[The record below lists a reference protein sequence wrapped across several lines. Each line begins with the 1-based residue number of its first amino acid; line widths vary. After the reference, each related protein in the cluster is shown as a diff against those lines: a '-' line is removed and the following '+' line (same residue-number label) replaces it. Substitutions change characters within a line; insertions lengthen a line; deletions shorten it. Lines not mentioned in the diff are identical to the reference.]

1 MSKSNCLLKIYR
13 ICKSRGCARGFVAN
27 FWTFIIY
34 PFKIYFTLIRS
45 EGRRP
50 KLLVIFSLCRT
61 RTGYLHRNRR
71 DELHLCTFGAIRN
84 IETVCRL
91 FRKLFT
97 LSPRYVPDYKSF
109 KGLVERFK
117 RVPSMPVPVQKRRG
131 CPHLS
136 AETVEKHR
144 VFLRAFEDNKKL
156 IPTSEIA
163 RALQI
168 IKINHCNGCSHQELT
183 GPEAPGPNNQLPRRP
198 PLASAKPRSVTAKP
212 LVWSVTQ

>member
-1 MSKSNCLLKIYR
+1 MQNRNS
-13 ICKSRGCARGFVAN
+13 
-27 FWTFIIY
+27 
-34 PFKIYFTLIRS
+34 
-45 EGRRP
+45 
-50 KLLVIFSLCRT
+50 
-61 RTGYLHRNRR
+61 YLHRNRR
-71 DELHLCTFGAIRN
+71 GELHLCTFGAIRN

-136 AETVEKHR
+136 AETIEKVR
-144 VFLRAFEDNKKL
+144 VFLRASEDNKKL

-163 RALQI
+163 RAL
-168 IKINHCNGCSHQELT
+168 
-183 GPEAPGPNNQLPRRP
+183 
-198 PLASAKPRSVTAKP
+198 
-212 LVWSVTQ
+212 